1 MGPITKKEITQKLE
15 NLKTG
20 ECLRFRLS
28 ATFGDRFIILEQNS
42 LYPQKGRKKYVL
54 LNGKDE
60 ANARRQPVF
69 YASDKAKK
77 VAEWVAERSPRWIT
91 ETEPPLQ
98 NAA

>member
-1 MGPITKKEITQKLE
+1 MGPITKQEIMQKLE
-15 NLKTG
+15 NLKPG

-42 LYPQKGRKKYVL
+42 LYQQKGQKKYVI

-60 ANARRQPVF
+60 ANARRQPAF
-69 YASDKAKK
+69 YASHKAKK
-77 VAEWVAERSPRWIT
+77 VAEWVAERSPRWVT